1 MQSRILF
8 LALGASLLGGQSA
21 IAQDASEKKLYVDL
35 GYSLLGEGLFG
46 PDDEFDV
53 ELGAISGHVGYEF
66 SKHWSIEGEA
76 MIGVEN
82 DKRGY
87 TTTDIDTISDLRVEG
102 ELDRLLGV
110 YLKRDLPVS
119 KNLNIFGRV
128 GATALEV
135 DASARFVSIDLETDE
150 TTTQSYSDSDY
161 EYGGAVGL
169 GMTYDLTDKLFL
181 RSDLTVIF
189 MHEWEMHNANLG
201 IGVRF

>member
-102 ELDRLLGV
+102 ELDGLLGV

-181 RSDLTVIF
+181 RSDLSVIF
-189 MHEWEMHNANLG
+189 MDEWEMHNANLG